1 MWFSVAALATI
12 LSYTWFFE
20 PRLPRAFAALA
31 GAVVLAL
38 TAVHAF
44 RTGEWGFAKG
54 ALVPALRA
62 TALATIPAVAAL
74 LLSGAARGTLH
85 DRRATAWVLGS
96 LLLWGGAQQWVLQT
110 LVLREAQ
117 SATTRRVGVLVA
129 ALLFSAVHLPNLF
142 LAAMTLAG
150 ALLWCA
156 LYDRHPNVLPLALS
170 HALTTLAILYAFDG
184 AFTGGLR
191 IGAAYLRLV
200 R

>member
-1 MWFSVAALATI
+1 VWFSVAALATL
-12 LSYTWFFE
+12 LSYTWLLE
-20 PRLPRAFAALA
+20 PRLPRAFAALV

-38 TAVHAF
+38 AAAHAF

-54 ALVPALRA
+54 ALVPGLRA
-62 TALATIPAVAAL
+62 SALATLPAVAAL

-85 DRRATAWVLGS
+85 DRHATPLVLGS
-96 LLLWGGAQQWVLQT
+96 LVLWGGAQQWILQT
-110 LVLREAQ
+110 MVLREAQ
-117 SATTRRVGVLVA
+117 RVTSRRVGVLVA

-142 LAAMTLAG
+142 LAAMTLVG

-156 LYDRHPNVLPLALS
+156 LYERHPNVLPLALS

-184 AFTGGLR
+184 ALTGGLR
-191 IGAAYLRLV
+191 IGAAYLRL